1 MHFDRTTRQDER
13 NAMKRLMMF
22 LLTLAMV
29 CTMGVISFAE
39 GNIAP
44 HDLSP
49 EPIIPDVCSH
59 LYSFKYATSVSETDP
74 KTGRTYTV
82 TTEYYVCTNCGA
94 EYIVTTYK

>member
-1 MHFDRTTRQDER
+1 
-13 NAMKRLMMF
+13 MKRLMMF

-49 EPIIPDVCSH
+49 EPIIPKAMQS
-59 LYSFKYATSVSETDP
+59 A
-74 KTGRTYTV
+74 
-82 TTEYYVCTNCGA
+82 
-94 EYIVTTYK
+94 

>member
-1 MHFDRTTRQDER
+1 
-13 NAMKRLMMF
+13 MKRLMMF

-74 KTGRTYTV
+74 KTGRTYG
-82 TTEYYVCTNCGA
+82 YYGVLCLHKLRCRI
-94 EYIVTTYK
+94 YCDHV

>member
-1 MHFDRTTRQDER
+1 MTEPQDKMKGWKCYEAFDDVPIDLGYGMYDGRDFFCRR
-13 NAMKRLMMF
+13 KY
-22 LLTLAMV
+22 
-29 CTMGVISFAE
+29 
-39 GNIAP
+39 AP

>member
-1 MHFDRTTRQDER
+1 
-13 NAMKRLMMF
+13 MKRLMMF

-59 LYSFKYATSVSETDP
+59 LYSFKYATSVSET
-74 KTGRTYTV
+74 
-82 TTEYYVCTNCGA
+82 A

>member
-1 MHFDRTTRQDER
+1 
-13 NAMKRLMMF
+13 MKRLMMF

-49 EPIIPDVCSH
+49 EPIIP
-59 LYSFKYATSVSETDP
+59 YAAICIALSMLQVYR
-74 KTGRTYTV
+74 KRTRRRV
-82 TTEYYVCTNCGA
+82 EHIRLLRSIMSAQIAVQN
-94 EYIVTTYK
+94 IL

>member
-1 MHFDRTTRQDER
+1 MTEPQDKMKGWK
-13 NAMKRLMMF
+13 AMKRLMMF

>member
-1 MHFDRTTRQDER
+1 
-13 NAMKRLMMF
+13 MKRLMMF

-59 LYSFKYATSVSETDP
+59 LYSFKYATSISETDP
-74 KTGRTYTV
+74 KTVEHIRLLRSIMSAQIAV
-82 TTEYYVCTNCGA
+82 QN
-94 EYIVTTYK
+94 IL

>member
-1 MHFDRTTRQDER
+1 
-13 NAMKRLMMF
+13 MKRLMMF

-29 CTMGVISFAE
+29 CTMGMASFAE

-44 HDLSP
+44 HDLAP

-94 EYIVTTYK
+94 EYIMTTYK

>member
-1 MHFDRTTRQDER
+1 
-13 NAMKRLMMF
+13 MKRLMMF

-39 GNIAP
+39 GNIAL

>member
-1 MHFDRTTRQDER
+1 MKGWKCYEAFDDVPIDLGYGMYNGRD
-13 NAMKRLMMF
+13 
-22 LLTLAMV
+22 
-29 CTMGVISFAE
+29 SFAE

-59 LYSFKYATSVSETDP
+59 LYSFKYATSISETDP

>member
-1 MHFDRTTRQDER
+1 
-13 NAMKRLMMF
+13 MKRLMMF

-82 TTEYYVCTNCGA
+82 ITEYYVCTNCGA

>member
-1 MHFDRTTRQDER
+1 
-13 NAMKRLMMF
+13 MKRLMMF

-49 EPIIPDVCSH
+49 EPIIPDVCIALSM
-59 LYSFKYATSVSETDP
+59 LQVYRK
-74 KTGRTYTV
+74 RTRRRV
-82 TTEYYVCTNCGA
+82 EHIRLLRSIMSAQIAVQN
-94 EYIVTTYK
+94 IL

>member
-1 MHFDRTTRQDER
+1 
-13 NAMKRLMMF
+13 MKRLMMF

-44 HDLSP
+44 HDFSP

>member
-1 MHFDRTTRQDER
+1 
-13 NAMKRLMMF
+13 MKRLMMY

-59 LYSFKYATSVSETDP
+59 LYSFKYATSISETDP

>member
-1 MHFDRTTRQDER
+1 
-13 NAMKRLMMF
+13 MKRLMMF

-49 EPIIPDVCSH
+49 EPI
-59 LYSFKYATSVSETDP
+59 
-74 KTGRTYTV
+74 TGCMQPFV
-82 TTEYYVCTNCGA
+82 
-94 EYIVTTYK
+94 

>member
-1 MHFDRTTRQDER
+1 
-13 NAMKRLMMF
+13 MKRLMMF

-49 EPIIPDVCSH
+49 EPIIALSMLQV
-59 LYSFKYATSVSETDP
+59 YRK
-74 KTGRTYTV
+74 RTRRRV
-82 TTEYYVCTNCGA
+82 EHIRLLRSIMSAQIAVQN
-94 EYIVTTYK
+94 IL

>member
-1 MHFDRTTRQDER
+1 
-13 NAMKRLMMF
+13 MKRLMMF

-59 LYSFKYATSVSETDP
+59 LYSFKYA
-74 KTGRTYTV
+74 
-82 TTEYYVCTNCGA
+82 YYGVLCLHKLRCRI
-94 EYIVTTYK
+94 YCDHV

>member
-1 MHFDRTTRQDER
+1 
-13 NAMKRLMMF
+13 MKRLMMF

-59 LYSFKYATSVSETDP
+59 LYALSMLQVYRK
-74 KTGRTYTV
+74 RTRRRV
-82 TTEYYVCTNCGA
+82 EHIRLLRSIMSAQIAVQN
-94 EYIVTTYK
+94 IL